1 MENTPNPEERDS
13 SESSIELRD
22 LKTSEIKEV
31 KAQILESQGFRCAI
45 CGKPLTLEESV
56 LDHQH
61 KMRKSDENGPD
72 GNGLVRGALCQGCNL
87 AEGKIT
93 NALFRF
99 LQIRTTKDRILFL
112 QKLIEYYSKGT
123 YPFVHPTEVKK
134 EPQVSKKN
142 FNKLNKLY
150 SKETGKVLEYP
161 KSKKLTKKL
170 KVLFEKYNISPYN

>member
-1 MENTPNPEERDS
+1 MENTPNPVKRDHSVSNEEAR
-13 SESSIELRD
+13 ELRE

-61 KMRKSDENGPD
+61 KMRKSDENGPGGD
-72 GNGLVRGALCQGCNL
+72 GLVRGALCQGCNL

-99 LQIRTTKDRILFL
+99 LQIRTTKDRVLFL

-123 YPFVHPTEVKK
+123 YPFV
-134 EPQVSKKN
+134 QVSKKN

-150 SKETGKVLEYP
+150 SKETGMVLEYP

-170 KVLFEKYNISPYN
+170 KVLFEKYNINPYN

>member
-1 MENTPNPEERDS
+1 
-13 SESSIELRD
+13 
-22 LKTSEIKEV
+22 
-31 KAQILESQGFRCAI
+31 
-45 CGKPLTLEESV
+45 
-56 LDHQH
+56 
-61 KMRKSDENGPD
+61 MRKSDENGPGGD
-72 GNGLVRGALCQGCNL
+72 GLVRGALCQGCNL

-99 LQIRTTKDRILFL
+99 LQIRTTKDRVLFL

-150 SKETGKVLEYP
+150 SKETGKSLEYP

-170 KVLFEKYNISPYN
+170 KVLFEKYNINPYN

>member
-1 MENTPNPEERDS
+1 MENTPN
-13 SESSIELRD
+13 SEKLELRD
-22 LKTSEIKEV
+22 LKIKEVKEV

-61 KMRKSDENGPD
+61 KMRKSDENGPGGD
-72 GNGLVRGALCQGCNL
+72 GLVRGALCQGCNL

-99 LQIRTTKDRILFL
+99 LQIRTTKDRVLFL

-150 SKETGKVLEYP
+150 SKETGKSLEYP

-170 KVLFEKYNISPYN
+170 KVLFEKYNINPYN